1 MRVNEGEEG
10 AGRGRFQKDVRERE
24 TEINSTRYDKLYSR
38 QKDGCHDD
46 ELSGLTGWL
55 VPGVKDLYLSDT
67 EWETEGRK
75 DDRFD

>member
-1 MRVNEGEEG
+1 MRGKRG
-10 AGRGRFQKDVRERE
+10 PGWGRFQKDVRERE